1 MAREG
6 FISKSDR
13 AKVASDT
20 IWGMSRGLFV
30 IVAIIIAASVIGAAS
45 WGISVATSGPRGA
58 GDVVRQRND
67 ADNRI
72 SAQAFFEDTYATIK
86 AQDQKLTDAQNALDE
101 FMAATPQP
109 DNSDMVQV
117 QLYTQQLKAKQ
128 TTVTGL
134 QQICLTAVGNY
145 NAEAR
150 KTIRG
155 DWRSEDL
162 PYQIDA
168 ASTTSETDCQPA
180 A

>member
-6 FISKSDR
+6 FISQDDR
-13 AKVASDT
+13 RKVASDT

-30 IVAIIIAASVIGAAS
+30 IVAVIIAASVIGAAS

-58 GDVVRQRND
+58 GDVVRERND
-67 ADNRI
+67 ANNRI

-86 AQDQKLTDAQNALDE
+86 AQDLKLTDAQQALDE
-101 FMAATPQP
+101 FLATTPQP
-109 DNSDMVQV
+109 TSSDMVQL

-134 QQICLTAVGNY
+134 TQICQDAVARY

-150 KTIRG
+150 KTIRAE
-155 DWRSEDL
+155 WRAEDL

-168 ASTTSETDCQPA
+168 TSSSDETDCQPA